1 MLSEDPR
8 TNVPQTVP
16 PLAIEELKPFPLP
29 KQLDSLPK
37 KSFEEFV
44 SNKKLIKG
52 YMHQLETYKLRLDE
66 LQERASLVSSLLQE
80 EINDT
85 LIPQYQE
92 VSNNILQRIK
102 TLTQLHNEFLNLETV
117 QYQSM
122 SSTFNEELLKH
133 KFKKLIERNDEE
145 SREIV
150 KNLDSNELTDNQLAD
165 TLERFKQSRKTY
177 HFRKEKLNRW
187 EEQRVSG

>member
-52 YMHQLETYKLRLDE
+52 YMHQLETYKSRLDE
-66 LQERASLVSSLLQE
+66 LQERASSVSSLLQE